1 MPLRRKSARSAA
13 APLDLGIDKPVI
25 DRATFLASS
34 LFGEP
39 MAFVTLVEGDRA
51 WRSFDQSVGRLSDH
65 PIVQRI
71 VETNRALWIRDASK
85 DPEQA
90 DNPLVA
96 GPSRIRF
103 AAGAPILLKDGTTA
117 GAILVMGRKPRA
129 LDKVKLACLER
140 LADGLADEWARTKA
154 DRASLEAVQ
163 ERDHARDR
171 LVALI
176 RGLPFSVVMTD
187 RDLRIV
193 AYSRA
198 WSRVRRGSAD
208 EESVLGSDIF
218 EVFNGFY
225 NRFRDPFE
233 KALNGERFEAQKL
246 KVQGPNGP
254 IYLQSDVKPWRN
266 SAGEI
271 SGIIVAASNVTQMV
285 QAFKAA
291 ERNEARLNMA
301 LGIADL
307 HVFEIDYQNRRL
319 IKGGAEESFFE
330 EPLTYEGVFRD
341 PMITV
346 DERDRDRVREE
357 WRRHAEE
364 GAPYRTQ
371 YRTARSDGREVWVE
385 ATAEF
390 KADAK
395 GKPLTMLA
403 ALRNITEAKRQEQA
417 VIRAKEEAEA
427 ANAAKSAFLA
437 TMSHEIRTPLNGVLG
452 MAQVLAQD
460 NLTPTQLQRVGVIQ
474 ESGEALLAILND
486 LLDLAKIEAGKL
498 TLEESRF
505 DLEELARGAHA
516 SFSALAEQKDLRFG
530 MTIAPEAQGAYIGD
544 STRVRQILYN
554 LVSNALKFTEKG
566 EVSVSIAAADKGFS
580 MSVRDTGIGIQA
592 DRVERM
598 FEKFE
603 QADNSTTRRFG
614 GTGLG
619 LAICR
624 ELANLMGGEIRVESE
639 QWVGS
644 TFTVFLPLGRAAGQA
659 PVEEPAE
666 PASPQAPA
674 SEDAGQLRILVAE
687 DNQVNQIVIKT
698 LLQQAGVEPTI
709 VGDGKAAVEAL
720 ERTNWDLVLMDV
732 QMPVMDGVAATLA
745 IRRRERETGRV
756 RTPILAL
763 TANAMTHQVAEYMAS
778 GMDGVIAKPINAAE
792 LFKSIEAALAD
803 VVPAEE
809 EAAPRSAA
817 G

>member
-1 MPLRRKSARSAA
+1 MPRRRQNAGSAA
-13 APLDLGIDKPVI
+13 APLGLGIDKPVV

-39 MAFVTLVEGDRA
+39 MAFVVLVEGDRA

-65 PIVQRI
+65 PIVQRV
-71 VETNRALWIRDASK
+71 VETNRPLWIRDASK
-85 DPEQA
+85 DPQHA
-90 DNPLVA
+90 HNPLVA
-96 GPSRIRF
+96 GPSQIRF

-117 GAILVMGRKPRA
+117 GAVLVMGKRPRA
-129 LDKVKLACLER
+129 RDKVKLACLER

-154 DRASLEAVQ
+154 DRASSEAAKD
-163 ERDHARDR
+163 RDRARDT
-171 LVALI
+171 LAALI
-176 RGLPFSVVMTD
+176 KALPYSVVMTD
-187 RDLRIV
+187 RDLKIV
-193 AYSRA
+193 AHSRA
-198 WSRVRRGSAD
+198 WARGTRGDSIRD
-208 EESVLGSDIF
+208 DVHGKGIF
-218 EVFNGFY
+218 DVYNGFY
-225 NRFRDPFE
+225 DRFRDSFE
-233 KALNGERFEAQKL
+233 KALTGERFEGQKL
-246 KVQGPNGP
+246 KVRGPDGP
-254 IYLQSDVKPWRN
+254 IYLQCDVKPWRD

-271 SGIIVAASNVTQMV
+271 AGIIVAASNVTRMV
-285 QAFKAA
+285 RAFKAA

-307 HVFEIDYQNRRL
+307 HVFEVDYQNRQL
-319 IKGGAEESFFE
+319 IKAGAEARFYEQ
-330 EPLTYEGVFRD
+330 PLTYEAVFRD

-346 DERDRDRVREE
+346 DERDRQRVREE
-357 WRRHAEE
+357 WRRHTEE
-364 GAPYRTQ
+364 GLPYRTQ

-390 KADAK
+390 RTDAD

-452 MAQVLAQD
+452 MAQVLAAD
-460 NLTPTQLQRVGVIQ
+460 DLTPAQMQRVNVIQ
-474 ESGEALLAILND
+474 QSGEALLAILND

-498 TLEESRF
+498 ALEEARF
-505 DLEELARGAHA
+505 DLGELARGAHA

-530 MTIAPEAQGAYIGD
+530 MSIAPEAQGAYMGD

-566 EVSVSIAAADKGFS
+566 EVTVSITAADQGFA
-580 MSVRDTGIGIQA
+580 MSVRDTGIGIPRDQV
-592 DRVERM
+592 DRL

-603 QADNSTTRRFG
+603 QADKSTTRRFG

-624 ELANLMGGEIRVESE
+624 ELVSLMGGEIQVESE
-639 QWVGS
+639 QWAGS
-644 TFTVFLPLGRAAGQA
+644 TFTITLPLARASDQT
-659 PVEEPAE
+659 PAE
-666 PASPQAPA
+666 APSQTPAAPEAA
-674 SEDAGQLRILVAE
+674 SGDAGQLRILVAE
-687 DNQVNQIVIKT
+687 DNEVNQIVIKT
-698 LLQQAGVEPTI
+698 LLQQAGVEPTV
-709 VGDGKAAVEAL
+709 VGDGRAAVEAC
-720 ERTNWDLVLMDV
+720 ERANWDLVLMDV

-745 IRRRERETGRV
+745 IRRRERETGRIP
-756 RTPILAL
+756 TPILAL

-778 GMDGVIAKPINAAE
+778 GMDGVVAKPINAAE
-792 LFKSIEAALAD
+792 LFTAIEAALAD
-803 VVPAEE
+803 APAEAD
-809 EAAPRSAA
+809 AAKSAA